1 MQAVTP
7 EHHFA
12 RIAGSTERHN
22 FHAPAPVSPA
32 LPAAAVPETR
42 PTPEQIA
49 EAIAVA
55 NKALKSVSSSV
66 EFTLDH
72 GTGKTVIRIIDS
84 SSHQVIR
91 QVPSEEML
99 AIARAV
105 DRMQGLLLL
114 RREA

>member
-1 MQAVTP
+1 MQPIAS
-7 EHHFA
+7 EHSVV
-12 RIAGSTERHN
+12 RIAGPTERKI
-22 FHAPAPVSPA
+22 FHAPEARSPA
-32 LPAAAVPETR
+32 LPAAKVPEAR

-49 EAIAVA
+49 EAIATA

-66 EFTLDH
+66 EFSLDH

-84 SSHQVIR
+84 SNHQVIR

-105 DRMQGLLLL
+105 DRLQGLLL
-114 RREA
+114 RQDA

>member
-1 MQAVTP
+1 MQPIAS
-7 EHHFA
+7 EHNVV
-12 RIAGSTERHN
+12 RIAGPTERKS
-22 FHAPAPVSPA
+22 FHAREPGSSA
-32 LPAAAVPETR
+32 LPAAKAPEIR

-49 EAIAVA
+49 EAIASA

-84 SSHQVIR
+84 SSHEVIR

-105 DRMQGLLLL
+105 DRLQGLLL
-114 RREA
+114 RQDA